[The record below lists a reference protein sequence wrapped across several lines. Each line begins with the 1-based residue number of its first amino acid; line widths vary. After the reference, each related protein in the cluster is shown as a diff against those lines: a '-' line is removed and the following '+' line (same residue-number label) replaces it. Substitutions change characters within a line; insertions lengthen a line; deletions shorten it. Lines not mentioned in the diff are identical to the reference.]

1 MTDTDYLTELLF
13 ALERGEADSARARDL
28 VAEVESHLD
37 ESGEDPLE
45 AFGPPE
51 QFAGH
56 LMSRGRDEANPVA
69 NGGFETRTF
78 RATAFDEMAV
88 LSDLGADGWEL
99 VGVRDF
105 GLHARRPRDAGSA
118 QRWDYRRRVGV
129 RRGPVLEQMRG
140 AGWTPCGQWSW
151 FHYFKRAV

>member
-1 MTDTDYLTELLF
+1 MTNTRYMADLLA
-13 ALERGEADSARARDL
+13 ALQRGEVDDGRARDL
-28 VAEVESHLD
+28 VAEVESHID

-45 AFGPPE
+45 AFGPPD
-51 QFAGH
+51 QFADQ
-56 LMSRGRDEANPVA
+56 LMSRGLDETDAES

-88 LSDLGADGWEL
+88 LSGLGADGWEL

-105 GLHARRPRDAGSA
+105 GLHARRLRDARSA
-118 QRWDYRRRVGV
+118 QRWDYRRRMGV
-129 RRGPVLEQMRG
+129 RRGPILEEMRG
-140 AGWTPCGQWSW
+140 EGWSPCGQWSW